1 MLLSHEAAG
10 LSSATKAG
18 TSNLQQQG
26 FILLPPDT
34 EMLEIREKI
43 VKRAAFSGKLPK
55 GLTPLNPGVGEGAK
69 IIAAA
74 RVVLAVG

>member
-43 VKRAAFSGKLPK
+43 VK
-55 GLTPLNPGVGEGAK
+55 
-69 IIAAA
+69 
-74 RVVLAVG
+74 